1 MKTFLIV
8 CKDKK
13 NSLKKRLNNRDN
25 HLNYLKTL
33 KDKLIMAGPLL
44 NKNGKPKGSV
54 LVIKFDNKTNLK
66 DFLKKDPYKKVNL
79 FESVSIEE
87 FKRVF

>member
-1 MKTFLIV
+1 M
-8 CKDKK
+8 
-13 NSLKKRLNNRDN
+13 
-25 HLNYLKTL
+25 KTL
-33 KDKLIMAGPLL
+33 KDKLILAGPLL

-54 LVIKFDNKTNLK
+54 LIIKFDNKKKLK

>member
-13 NSLKKRLNNRDN
+13 NSLRKRLNNRDN

-33 KDKLIMAGPLL
+33 KDKLILAGPLL
-44 NKNGKPKGSV
+44 NKME
-54 LVIKFDNKTNLK
+54 NLK
-66 DFLKKDPYKKVNL
+66 VVY
-79 FESVSIEE
+79 
-87 FKRVF
+87 